1 MDVSLPALLL
11 RLVVSMAVVLLLVR
25 LAGNLLQ
32 RSTGGAKVRRRGR
45 AEVEVLVRQP
55 LGRRSSISVVRTGDR
70 ALVLGITDQHITLLA
85 EGDPDVLVPL
95 APESPRTA
103 PPDGGTSASH
113 PTWTAV
119 VDALRERT
127 VRRR

>member
-25 LAGNLLQ
+25 LAANLLQ
-32 RSTGGAKVRRRGR
+32 RSTAGGKVRRRGR
-45 AEVEVLVRQP
+45 AEVEVLLRQP
-55 LGRRSSISVVRTGDR
+55 LGRRSSIGVVRAGDR
-70 ALVLGITDQHITLLA
+70 ALVLGITDQSITLLA

-103 PPDGGTSASH
+103 TPDGGPVAAA

-119 VDALRERT
+119 VDALRDRT

>member
-11 RLVVSMAVVLLLVR
+11 RLIVSMAVVLLLVR

-32 RSTGGAKVRRRGR
+32 RSTGGGKLRRRGR
-45 AEVEVLVRQP
+45 AEVEVLLRQP
-55 LGRRSSISVVRTGDR
+55 LGRRSSIGVVRAGDR
-70 ALVLGITDQHITLLA
+70 ALVLGITDQSITLLA

-103 PPDGGTSASH
+103 APDGGSPASF

-127 VRRR
+127 VRRH

>member
-11 RLVVSMAVVLLLVR
+11 RLVVSMAVVLLLLR
-25 LAGNLLQ
+25 LAGSLLQ
-32 RSTGGAKVRRRGR
+32 RSNGGGKVRRRGR

-55 LGRRSSISVVRTGDR
+55 LGRRSSIGVVRAGDR
-70 ALVLGITDQHITLLA
+70 ALVLGITDQGITLLA
-85 EGDPDVLVPL
+85 EGDPDVLVPP
-95 APESPRTA
+95 APDPPRTA
-103 PPDGGTSASH
+103 APGGGPSASL
-113 PTWTAV
+113 PSWTAV